1 MAGEPGAAQNDDL
14 RLADSLRAGDVI
26 ALTEVY
32 DTYAPFLFDYC
43 HGLLR
48 DRVEAAG
55 ALRNTVI
62 SAREHVDRLT
72 EPERLRGWLYAIAR
86 KECMR
91 RRDSPNRHTGQEAP
105 EAEDELT
112 SEQLA
117 RREERRLLAHSALAA
132 LNGRQREAI
141 DLSVRH
147 ELDEVDLSG
156 IFGMPLEETLALA
169 EKAREDLAAA
179 LRASVIAQNHW
190 KDCPSVAALTESWP
204 LSPQT
209 SAALVRHVDNCPV
222 CGARETPPV
231 PPDRL
236 LSVLPIAAIP
246 ADLRL
251 DVLTAATAE
260 DRAGNRRAIA
270 AWTEPFDEYGWPLPY
285 QQTAPRARDR
295 APARRRGP
303 LLAVAAVGVGV
314 LVLFGGAMAWLG
326 GGDDSR
332 NASATGPV
340 SPGGSTPPGGS
351 TVPEPVPT
359 DPTSPTSPSP
369 SPTESKSP
377 SKSPSPTASKT
388 ASKPPATTS
397 RPPAPPTT
405 SAPKPPQPGT
415 LSVSGCDMGRSGSC
429 TVRVSASG
437 GFVDWRVTGTSGP
450 VRAGGSGHLDA
461 GESGGVRVSRASGFC
476 FGQQTGT
483 VYFSSG
489 ASATVTYRC

>member
-1 MAGEPGAAQNDDL
+1 VAGEPGAAQNDDL

-62 SAREHVDRLT
+62 SARAHVDRLT

-91 RRDSPNRHTGQEAP
+91 RRDSPNRQTGQEAP

-112 SEQLA
+112 PEQLA

-147 ELDEVDLSG
+147 ELDEVDLAG

-179 LRASVIAQNHW
+179 LRAALIAQNHW

-209 SAALVRHVDNCPV
+209 STALVRHVDNCPV
-222 CGARETPPV
+222 CGARETPPL

-285 QQTAPRARDR
+285 QPTAPRARDR
-295 APARRRGP
+295 APARRRRAP
-303 LLAVAAVGVGV
+303 LLAAAAVGVGV

-326 GGDDSR
+326 GGDGGT

-351 TVPEPVPT
+351 TGPEPVPT
-359 DPTSPTSPSP
+359 DPTSPTSPTA

-377 SKSPSPTASKT
+377 TKSPSPSASKT
-388 ASKPPATTS
+388 ASEAPTS

-405 SAPKPPQPGT
+405 SAPKPPKPGT
-415 LSVSGCDMGRSGSC
+415 LSVSGCDMGRGGSC
-429 TVRVSASG
+429 TVTVTAVGGPVNWRVS
-437 GFVDWRVTGTSGP
+437 GTAGP

-461 GESGGVRVSRASGFC
+461 GQSGGVRVSRASGFC
-476 FGQQTGT
+476 LGQQTGT

-489 ASATVTYRC
+489 ASARVTYRC

>member
-1 MAGEPGAAQNDDL
+1 MAGEPGPGQSDDI

-32 DTYAPFLFDYC
+32 DTYAPFLYDYC

-55 ALRNTVI
+55 ALRNVVI
-62 SAREHVDRLT
+62 AAREHVDRLT
-72 EPERLRGWLYAIAR
+72 EPARLRGWLYAIAR

-105 EAEDELT
+105 EADDELT

-147 ELDEVDLSG
+147 ELDEVDLAG
-156 IFGMPLEETLALA
+156 IFGMPLEETLALV

-179 LRASVIAQNHW
+179 LHASLIAQNHW

-204 LSPQT
+204 LDPQT
-209 SAALVRHVDNCPV
+209 SAALVRHVENCPV
-222 CGARETPPV
+222 CGARETPAL

-285 QQTAPRARDR
+285 QQTAPRRSDR
-295 APARRRGP
+295 APRRRGP
-303 LLAVAAVGVGV
+303 LLAAVAVGVGV
-314 LVLFGGAMAWLG
+314 LVLFAGAMTWLG
-326 GGDDSR
+326 GGDDGT
-332 NASATGPV
+332 NAAATGPAV
-340 SPGGSTPPGGS
+340 PGGSGSPGDSG
-351 TVPEPVPT
+351 TPEPAPT
-359 DPTSPTSPSP
+359 DPSPTVTSP

-377 SKSPSPTASKT
+377 SESPSPSKSPSETPSTKS
-388 ASKPPATTS
+388 PV
-397 RPPAPPTT
+397 PPTT
-405 SAPKPPQPGT
+405 TRAPQPPSPGR
-415 LSVSGCDMGRSGSC
+415 LSVSGCNMGRSDSC
-429 TVRVSASG
+429 TVTIRAVG
-437 GFVDWRVTGTSGP
+437 GPVDWQVTGTSGP
-450 VRAGGSGHLDA
+450 VRAGGSGHLGA
-461 GESGGVRVSRASGFC
+461 GQSSGVRVSRASGFC
-476 FGQQTGT
+476 LGQQTGS
-483 VYFSSG
+483 VSVSPG
-489 ASATVTYRC
+489 GSASVSYIC

>member
-1 MAGEPGAAQNDDL
+1 MAGEPGAGRNDDV

-32 DTYAPFLFDYC
+32 DTYAPFLYDYC

-55 ALRNTVI
+55 ALRNVVI
-62 SAREHVDRLT
+62 AAREHVDRLT

-156 IFGMPLEETLALA
+156 VFGMPLEETLALV
-169 EKAREDLAAA
+169 EKAREDLGAA
-179 LRASVIAQNHW
+179 LHASLIAQNHW

-209 SAALVRHVDNCPV
+209 SAALVRHVENCPV
-222 CGARETPPV
+222 CGARETPPL

-236 LSVLPIAAIP
+236 LAVLPIAAIP
-246 ADLRL
+246 AELRL

-285 QQTAPRARDR
+285 QGTAPRARDR
-295 APARRRGP
+295 APRRRGP
-303 LLAVAAVGVGV
+303 LLAAVAVGVGV
-314 LVLFGGAMAWLG
+314 LVLVAGAWSWLG
-326 GGDDSR
+326 SGNGGT
-332 NASATGPV
+332 NAAATGPAV
-340 SPGGSTPPGGS
+340 PGGSGSPGDSGA
-351 TVPEPVPT
+351 PEPAPT
-359 DPTSPTSPSP
+359 DPSPTVSSP
-369 SPTESKSP
+369 SPTESNSKSPSP
-377 SKSPSPTASKT
+377 SKSPSKT
-388 ASKPPATTS
+388 PSTK
-397 RPPAPPTT
+397 PPAPPT
-405 SAPKPPQPGT
+405 SHEPDPPSPGH
-415 LSVSGCDMGRSGSC
+415 LSVSGCSMGDGKSC
-429 TVRVSASG
+429 TVRVTAVG
-437 GFVDWRVTGTSGP
+437 GAVSWSVTGTSGELE
-450 VRAGGSGHLDA
+450 AGGGGRLSS
-461 GESGGVRVSRASGFC
+461 GESAGVRVSRTNVICWGHK
-476 FGQQTGT
+476 TGS
-483 VYFSSG
+483 VSFSSG
-489 ASATVTYRC
+489 GSASVGYC